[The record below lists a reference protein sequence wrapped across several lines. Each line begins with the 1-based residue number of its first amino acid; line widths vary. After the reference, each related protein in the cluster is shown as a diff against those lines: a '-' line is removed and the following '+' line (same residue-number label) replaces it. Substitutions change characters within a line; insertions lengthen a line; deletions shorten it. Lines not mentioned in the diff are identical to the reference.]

1 MGVAKSTIIAHST
14 QESSVGPYQTELQ
27 CLNLQIPLRFS
38 PKQLRTDFS
47 IDTTAGTF
55 ASSSFNSCKKEPS
68 IIITS
73 HLLYRQIYSN
83 KKLFEEILMTQYR
96 WALRRYC
103 YGSCCVIVFLHIPG
117 LLQNC
122 FLKCQK
128 TYQSSKSVFE
138 TSCLSVTV
146 HEKLLVCPSYALNLH
161 SN

>member
-1 MGVAKSTIIAHST
+1 LNIIDNVILPNPNPKIKQGRHMGVAKSTIIAHST

-83 KKLFEEILMTQYR
+83 KKLFEEILMT
-96 WALRRYC
+96 
-103 YGSCCVIVFLHIPG
+103 
-117 LLQNC
+117 
-122 FLKCQK
+122 
-128 TYQSSKSVFE
+128 
-138 TSCLSVTV
+138 
-146 HEKLLVCPSYALNLH
+146 
-161 SN
+161 

>member
-83 KKLFEEILMTQYR
+83 KKLFEEILMT
-96 WALRRYC
+96 
-103 YGSCCVIVFLHIPG
+103 
-117 LLQNC
+117 
-122 FLKCQK
+122 
-128 TYQSSKSVFE
+128 
-138 TSCLSVTV
+138 
-146 HEKLLVCPSYALNLH
+146 
-161 SN
+161 